1 MFDYNSAQNH
11 NDVLILPMFFP
22 LYCEPK
28 QNRHFHSILSQTAQT
43 PSLVGV
49 RHPADLHDHC
59 GRRLGRHRRDHD
71 RGGERGI
78 HGGTGD
84 DAVANRPGAATTVAS
99 RGGRRRQG
107 GGEGVLQQLRVPALE
122 EDLR

>member
-43 PSLVGV
+43 PSLVSV
-49 RHPADLHDHC
+49 RHLTTLH
-59 GRRLGRHRRDHD
+59 GHRD
-71 RGGERGI
+71 G
-78 HGGTGD
+78 
-84 DAVANRPGAATTVAS
+84 RPGAINGTTIAVVSGGFVA
-99 RGGRRRQG
+99 
-107 GGEGVLQQLRVPALE
+107 VLAAMLSLTDPE
-122 EDLR
+122 